1 MKISPDKPPKER
13 LKLIIKTAD
22 LTAQICHE
30 PAQPVDHTFD
40 DNSRSLI
47 SPSFISDKD
56 FDSQSSVIG
65 SNSSKFT
72 VNSKFPVASDVT
84 SDLDT
89 SQHSSLVAAP
99 SDIETRLESM
109 METADESNEKKF
121 EEPLKD
127 DILSILTGGEERCT
141 SPPVPTQPS
150 SSNVDMASEISTR
163 RSTRSKT
170 KDANKVSSSG
180 ILSPPGGSMCK
191 YFVDCGIWHGVHFLF
206 SRFYFQK
213 VSLFR

>member
-1 MKISPDKPPKER
+1 M
-13 LKLIIKTAD
+13 KLIIKTAD

-30 PAQPVDHTFD
+30 PIQPVDHSFD

-72 VNSKFPVASDVT
+72 VNSKFPVASDLT

-127 DILSILTGGEERCT
+127 DILSILTGGEERCEE
-141 SPPVPTQPS
+141 SPAVPLQAS
-150 SSNVDMASEISTR
+150 SSNADDLSGR

-180 ILSPPGGSMCK
+180 ILLSPPGSSNMCEYLNC
-191 YFVDCGIWHGVHFLF
+191 YF
-206 SRFYFQK
+206 Y
-213 VSLFR
+213 

>member
-30 PAQPVDHTFD
+30 PAQHVDHHTFD

-109 METADESNEKKF
+109 METADESNDKKF

-127 DILSILTGGEERCT
+127 DILSILTGGEERCI
-141 SPPVPTQPS
+141 SPPAPVQAS
-150 SSNVDMASEISTR
+150 SSNADIASDVSTR

-180 ILSPPGGSMCK
+180 IILSPPGGSMCK
-191 YFVDCGIWHGVHFLF
+191 Y
-206 SRFYFQK
+206 
-213 VSLFR
+213 